1 MCPTWNHTTLLS
13 SCRKFYTGSAHCPFN
28 GWGDRGLPRAGTCL
42 SLKRLGWSAP
52 CYLISKSCLYPH
64 ALRVYRTFKM
74 PPLFFFV
81 VGLFFSSLFIVFS
94 SSEVKLLPW
103 LSVALDHV
111 VEVVRGGWSPESAW
125 TGNLHPQ
132 SGPGLW
138 KGRLAW
144 YSSLLLFWNSQRFW
158 PWNSPPL
165 SHYFIMV

>member
-1 MCPTWNHTTLLS
+1 MDGVTEDCQGQGHAWVS
-13 SCRKFYTGSAHCPFN
+13 
-28 GWGDRGLPRAGTCL
+28 RGLGDQHHAIWFL
-42 SLKRLGWSAP
+42 SPAFIHMLSGFTGHSR
-52 CYLISKSCLYPH
+52 C
-64 ALRVYRTFKM
+64 